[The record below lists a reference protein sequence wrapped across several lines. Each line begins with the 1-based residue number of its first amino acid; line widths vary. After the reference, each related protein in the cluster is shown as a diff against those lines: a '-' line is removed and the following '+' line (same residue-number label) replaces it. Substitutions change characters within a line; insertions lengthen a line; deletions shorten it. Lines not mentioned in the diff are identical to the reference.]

1 MKLIKKVMVFVVVMA
16 LCMYGAGFASA
27 DENDTYSVTYNLTG
41 LTASSQETTVNQGSS
56 MSITLTPQDGYTL
69 PDSVTVTMNG
79 ATLTDGYTYENG
91 VLTIDEVYGNTV
103 ITAKGKGGS
112 SGESTYKVSYDFY
125 GVTASKGES
134 NVKAGTSFSVKLTA
148 NDGYKLKSSKVSVAV
163 DGKKVSGGY
172 SYDSGVLTIDSVSGD
187 TTIIA
192 IADKSGSSDSKSK
205 KKKTTAKKTTN
216 KKKSTGN
223 KSKSGSGTSGTKSGS
238 SKSVQALKRS
248 GKAPVNYHTG
258 SYKAP
263 KTGQDFDTRYAGAA
277 GIVSIG
283 VGLVLLKRRKIV

>member
-192 IADKSGSSDSKSK
+192 IADKS
-205 KKKTTAKKTTN
+205 N
-216 KKKSTGN
+216 KKNSTGN

-277 GIVSIG
+277 GIVFIG

>member
-1 MKLIKKVMVFVVVMA
+1 MLFR
-16 LCMYGAGFASA
+16 S
-27 DENDTYSVTYNLTG
+27 
-41 LTASSQETTVNQGSS
+41 
-56 MSITLTPQDGYTL
+56 
-69 PDSVTVTMNG
+69 
-79 ATLTDGYTYENG
+79 
-91 VLTIDEVYGNTV
+91 
-103 ITAKGKGGS
+103 
-112 SGESTYKVSYDFY
+112 
-125 GVTASKGES
+125 
-134 NVKAGTSFSVKLTA
+134 
-148 NDGYKLKSSKVSVAV
+148 
-163 DGKKVSGGY
+163 Y

-277 GIVSIG
+277 GIVFIG

>member
-1 MKLIKKVMVFVVVMA
+1 
-16 LCMYGAGFASA
+16 
-27 DENDTYSVTYNLTG
+27 
-41 LTASSQETTVNQGSS
+41 
-56 MSITLTPQDGYTL
+56 
-69 PDSVTVTMNG
+69 MNG

-277 GIVSIG
+277 GIVFIG